1 MKTAVHKISA
11 TGLAFLLLG
20 LPTSVSARERRGAD
34 VVVTIKEG
42 QTIAGELVAVKLNS
56 LLLLTPAGKDE
67 SIDVAG
73 IKEIK
78 VVKKSRALKGA
89 LYGFLVGAVGGIA
102 FAYAVRDTEAS
113 VKPIIYPVGA
123 VAGGTAGG
131 LIGLGIGALA
141 GKAKTI
147 RLEGTSESALKHV
160 LADLRTMARVPD
172 YE

>member
-1 MKTAVHKISA
+1 MKMSVHKITA

-20 LPTSVSARERRGAD
+20 LPISVLARERRGAD

-42 QTIAGELVAVKLNS
+42 QEIKGELIAVKPNS

-73 IKEIK
+73 IREIK
-78 VVKKSRALKGA
+78 VAKKSRAWKGA
-89 LYGFLVGAVGGIA
+89 LYGFVAGAVGGIA
-102 FAYAVRDTEAS
+102 LAYAVRDTEES

-141 GKAKTI
+141 GKTKTVTV
-147 RLEGTSESALKHV
+147 EGTSESALKDV
-160 LADLRTMARVPD
+160 LADLRTMARIPD
-172 YE
+172 